1 MNEKYIILHGT
12 TLEPNLIGP
21 TATTNSTIYISDTD
35 TRTYWNHRTYR
46 CDRFYWNWHIYWS
59 HWGLQDPTGNWHYW
73 SHWGSQDLHGIG
85 ITGPTG
91 VTGPTGIGSFTGPTG
106 VTGPTGIGITGPTGV
121 TGPTGI
127 GITGPTGVTG
137 PTGIGIT
144 GPTGATGLG
153 ILPVFGT
160 ITTDVGIG
168 FSVVVNTNINFT
180 LPGPVSGTTLNPVD
194 NSIIINTTGVY
205 SVSFSI
211 VFVIQA
217 ISSSIL
223 NLTINDSIQFAI
235 ESRVGGGPGVRA
247 TSART
252 DLLSLN
258 QGDVLRVRIR
268 EATGD
273 IIYSNASLV
282 VSKVD

>member
-1 MNEKYIILHGT
+1 MSKENIILHGPA
-12 TLEPNLIGP
+12 LEPNLIGP
-21 TATTNSTIYISDTD
+21 TLPPI
-35 TRTYWNHRTYR
+35 
-46 CDRFYWNWHIYWS
+46 
-59 HWGLQDPTGNWHYW
+59 P
-73 SHWGSQDLHGIG
+73 
-85 ITGPTG
+85 P
-91 VTGPTGIGSFTGPTG
+91 FTFP
-106 VTGPTGIGITGPTGV
+106 TGPTGIGITGPTGV
-121 TGPTGI
+121 TGITGI
-127 GITGPTGVTG
+127 GITGPTGA
-137 PTGIGIT
+137 TGIGIT

-160 ITTDVGIG
+160 ITSEVGIG
-168 FSVVVNTNINFT
+168 FSAVVNTNVNLTI
-180 LPGPVSGTTLNPVD
+180 PGPVSGTTLTPVD
-194 NSIIINTTGVY
+194 NSITIDTTGVY

-235 ESRVGGGPGVRA
+235 ETRVGGGSGVRT

-252 DLLSLN
+252 DLLPLN

>member
-1 MNEKYIILHGT
+1 MSKENIILHGPA
-12 TLEPNLIGP
+12 LEPNLIGP
-21 TATTNSTIYISDTD
+21 TLPPIPPFT
-35 TRTYWNHRTYR
+35 
-46 CDRFYWNWHIYWS
+46 F
-59 HWGLQDPTGNWHYW
+59 P
-73 SHWGSQDLHGIG
+73 
-85 ITGPTG
+85 TGPTG
-91 VTGPTGIGSFTGPTG
+91 VTGL
-106 VTGPTGIGITGPTGV
+106 TGIGIPGPTGA
-121 TGPTGI
+121 
-127 GITGPTGVTG
+127 
-137 PTGIGIT
+137 TGIGIT

-160 ITTDVGIG
+160 ITSEVGIG
-168 FSVVVNTNINFT
+168 FSAVVNTNVNLTI
-180 LPGPVSGTTLNPVD
+180 PGPVSGTTLTPVD
-194 NSIIINTTGVY
+194 NSITIDTTGVY

-235 ESRVGGGPGVRA
+235 ETRVGGGSGVRT

-252 DLLSLN
+252 DLLTLN

-268 EATGD
+268 EAIGD

-282 VSKVD
+282 VLKVN

>member
-1 MNEKYIILHGT
+1 MSKENIILHGPA
-12 TLEPNLIGP
+12 LEPNLIGP
-21 TATTNSTIYISDTD
+21 TLPPIPPFT
-35 TRTYWNHRTYR
+35 
-46 CDRFYWNWHIYWS
+46 F
-59 HWGLQDPTGNWHYW
+59 PTGPT
-73 SHWGSQDLHGIG
+73 G

-91 VTGPTGIGSFTGPTG
+91 ATGF
-106 VTGPTGIGITGPTGV
+106 TGIGITGPTGA
-121 TGPTGI
+121 
-127 GITGPTGVTG
+127 
-137 PTGIGIT
+137 TGIGIT

-160 ITTDVGIG
+160 ITSEVGIG
-168 FSVVVNTNINFT
+168 FSAVVNTNVNLTI
-180 LPGPVSGTTLNPVD
+180 PGPVSGTTLTPVD
-194 NSIIINTTGVY
+194 NSITIDTTGVY

-235 ESRVGGGPGVRA
+235 ETRVGGGSGVRT

-252 DLLSLN
+252 DLLPLN

>member
-1 MNEKYIILHGT
+1 MNEEYNTLHGPA
-12 TLEPNLIGP
+12 LEPNLIGP
-21 TATTNSTIYISDTD
+21 TLPSIPPFT
-35 TRTYWNHRTYR
+35 
-46 CDRFYWNWHIYWS
+46 F
-59 HWGLQDPTGNWHYW
+59 PTGPT
-73 SHWGSQDLHGIG
+73 GPTG

-91 VTGPTGIGSFTGPTG
+91 ATGFTGIGITGPTG

-121 TGPTGI
+121 TGPAGI

-160 ITTDVGIG
+160 ITSEVGIG
-168 FSVVVNTNINFT
+168 FSAVVNTNVNFT
-180 LPGPVSGTTLNPVD
+180 IPGPVSGTTLNPVD
-194 NSIIINTTGVY
+194 NSITIDTTGVY

-235 ESRVGGGPGVRA
+235 ETRVGGASGVRA

-252 DLLSLN
+252 DLLPLN
-258 QGDVLRVRIR
+258 QGDVLRLRIR

-282 VSKVD
+282 VIKVD